1 MPSVGPEEPCQRS
14 EMMAAS
20 DQALRTQMEGSII
33 AHSPF
38 GTGIILY

>member
-1 MPSVGPEEPCQRS
+1 MSSVGAEEPCQSS
-14 EMMAAS
+14 EMMAAL
-20 DQALRTQMEGSII
+20 DQALRTQMEGNII